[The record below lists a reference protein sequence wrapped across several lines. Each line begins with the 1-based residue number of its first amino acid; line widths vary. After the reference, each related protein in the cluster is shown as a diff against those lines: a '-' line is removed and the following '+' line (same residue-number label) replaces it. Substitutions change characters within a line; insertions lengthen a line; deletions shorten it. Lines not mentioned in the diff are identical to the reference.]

1 MKKLNMALITAVTTL
16 SLTVPTFAAPV
27 KTNVFNNTKLNYLTA
42 VTEKGLCNFENKA
55 DLLEYLIK
63 KCITSG
69 TQKPGSGNGGNT
81 QRPDTD
87 NNGNTQKPDT
97 DKNGNTQKPDTDNN
111 GNTQKPGTDNNG
123 NTQKPDTD
131 NGGNTQKPDTDN
143 NGNTQKPDTD
153 NNGNTQ
159 KPGSGN
165 NQDTSSSSYAQRVV
179 ELVNIERAKEGLSPL
194 TMDSKISAAAA
205 VRAEEIK
212 TTFSHTRPNGT
223 SCFTA
228 LDQAG
233 VSYRGAGENIA
244 SGQRTPEEVVTAW
257 MNSEGHR
264 KNIMNA
270 NFKNIGVAYSNR
282 AWVQLFT
289 Y

>member
-87 NNGNTQKPDT
+87 N
-97 DKNGNTQKPDTDNN
+97 NGNTQKPDTDNN